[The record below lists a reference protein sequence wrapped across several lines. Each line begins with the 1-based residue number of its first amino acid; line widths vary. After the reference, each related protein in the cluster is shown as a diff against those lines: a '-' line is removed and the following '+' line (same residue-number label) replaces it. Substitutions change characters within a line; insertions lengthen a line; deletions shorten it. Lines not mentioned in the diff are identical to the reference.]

1 MARILI
7 TGGAGF
13 IGSNLANRLIGEGHE
28 VTIFDNLSR
37 FGCEANLQW
46 LRELHGSEA
55 FHLNVGNLTDFVGVL
70 QATEGMDRIYH
81 LAGQVSVIRSVENP
95 RQDFE
100 DNALGTFNVL
110 EGARLVGNKPIII
123 YSSTNKVYGSMEDVG
138 ITTEPTRYRF
148 VHLSSGVPET
158 WPLDLYSPYGCSK
171 GAGEQYMH
179 DYARIYGL
187 RTVVIR
193 QSCIYGDR
201 QFGMEDQG
209 WLAWFMIAAL
219 TGWPITI
226 YGDGKQL
233 RDVLFI
239 DDLLEAY
246 EAAVQHISLA
256 AGQIYNIGGGP
267 ENTISVWAEL
277 GALVEDLFG
286 HPIPVDCAEWRIG
299 DQRVYVSDIRKA
311 DRELGWR
318 PRISVRD
325 GITRLFRWISDHQEL
340 FVMRKGSSSD

>member
-13 IGSNLANRLIGEGHE
+13 IGSNLANRLISEGHE

-37 FGCEANLQW
+37 FGCEANLKW
-46 LRELHGSEA
+46 LRELHGPEA

-70 QATEGMDRIYH
+70 QATEGVDRIYH
-81 LAGQVSVIRSVENP
+81 LAGQVSVIRSVEKP

-110 EGARLVGNKPIII
+110 EGARLIGNNPIII

-148 VHLSSGVPET
+148 ANLSSGVPET
-158 WPLDLYSPYGCSK
+158 RPLDLYSPYGCSK
-171 GAGEQYMH
+171 GAGEQYMR

-187 RTVVIR
+187 RSVVMR
-193 QSCIYGDR
+193 QSCIYGNR

-209 WLAWFMIAAL
+209 WLAWLMIAAL
-219 TGWPITI
+219 TGRPVTI

-246 EAAVQHISLA
+246 EAAVQHIA
-256 AGQIYNIGGGP
+256 VAGGQIYNIGGGP
-267 ENTISVWAEL
+267 ENTISVWAEF
-277 GALVEDLFG
+277 GRFIEDLLG
-286 HPIPVDCAEWRIG
+286 HPVSVHWADWRIG

-318 PRISVRD
+318 PRISVRE
-325 GITRLFRWISDHQEL
+325 GITRLFRWISDHQE
-340 FVMRKGSSSD
+340 FFAIGKG